1 VSAGDPASSGRER
14 AIGRLT
20 IRDQRMYVVVVT
32 TFLLATAAISLYDA
46 YLLLSL
52 MAG

>member
-1 VSAGDPASSGRER
+1 M
-14 AIGRLT
+14 IGPLS

-32 TFLLATAAISLYDA
+32 AFLLATAAISLYDT

-52 MAG
+52 MSG